1 MGFLKSAVNS
11 YRGLKDRLQEKM
23 LIKIFIK
30 AVVPNGNGRASW
42 LNTIVPK
49 KKKLKKFTATSAVK
63 AASRAVLGTPP
74 PVKRVENKKQ
84 AKKDKHKPSLGK
96 LLADADRG

>member
-1 MGFLKSAVNS
+1 MLSAAIALVNCKSGVANTDL
-11 YRGLKDRLQEKM
+11 RGL
-23 LIKIFIK
+23 I
-30 AVVPNGNGRASW
+30 A
-42 LNTIVPK
+42 IVSK
-49 KKKLKKFTATSAVK
+49 KKKLKKFSSTSAVK

-74 PVKRVENKKQ
+74 PVKRAENKKH